1 MRNNKKMHLAQF
13 LMHSPTYHS
22 LAMWRH
28 PRTAYSSLS
37 WDRPELYQHIAQVC
51 ERGKFDMVFFADV
64 SFISDTYTGSL
75 EPAIRYATQ
84 APAHDPIPLLSWLG
98 AVTSTIGLGGTF
110 SISHQQ
116 PFYVARLWATLDHLT
131 RGRAAWNIVT
141 SINHNESANYG
152 AELME
157 HNLRYERA
165 EEFMEVCIKLW
176 NSWDKD
182 AVVMDRERGVF
193 ADPAKVRRIE
203 HEGRFF
209 KSRGPL
215 TVTRS
220 PQNGPA
226 IIQAGASSSGRAFAA
241 KYAEA
246 IFAVQPF
253 ADGAREY
260 YADVKGRMENAGRN
274 PDHCKILFGV
284 QPIVGRTAEEA
295 REKQAFHNSLVPV
308 EAGLTILSGH
318 LDYDF
323 SRRDL
328 DQVMEH
334 SPEFAIQGLAK
345 TYSKVANKQLTVRD
359 VAQMHGQSVSLPQIV
374 GNPEQVV
381 DQLEA
386 YYQAA
391 GGDGFM
397 LSPIYTPGAIEE
409 FVDMVVPVLQRRGL
423 FRSDYAGK
431 TQREHLLQDS

>member
-1 MRNNKKMHLAQF
+1 MRKKKPMHLAQF

-28 PRTAYSSLS
+28 PRTDPRYDWA
-37 WDRPELYQHIAQVC
+37 RPELYQHIAQVC

-75 EPAIRYATQ
+75 DPAIRYATQ
-84 APAHDPIPLLSWLG
+84 APNHDPTPLLSWIG
-98 AVTSTIGLGGTF
+98 PVTSKIGLGGTF
-110 SISHQQ
+110 SISHQH

-131 RGRAAWNIVT
+131 RGRAAWNVVT

-152 AELME
+152 EELLA
-157 HNLRYERA
+157 HDLRYERA
-165 EEFMEVCIKLW
+165 EEFMEVCVKLW
-176 NSWDKD
+176 NSWEAD

-193 ADPAKVRRIE
+193 ADPANVHRIE
-203 HEGRFF
+203 HAGRFF

-215 TVTRS
+215 NVTRS

-226 IIQAGASSSGRAFAA
+226 IIQAGASAKGRAFAA
-241 KYAEA
+241 RYAEA

-253 ADGAREY
+253 AEGAAGY
-260 YADVKGRMENAGRN
+260 YADVKGQMEDLGRN
-274 PDHCKILFGV
+274 PDHCKILFGI
-284 QPIVGRTAEEA
+284 QPIVGRTEQEA
-295 REKQAFHNSLVPV
+295 REKQEFHNSLVPV

-323 SRRDL
+323 SRVNL
-328 DQVMEH
+328 DDVMEY
-334 SPEFAIQGLAK
+334 SPGFSLQGLSK
-345 TYSKVANKQLTVRD
+345 MYGKVAGRKLTLRE

-374 GNPEQVV
+374 GAPEQVA

-386 YYQAA
+386 FLDTA

-409 FVDMVVPVLQRRGL
+409 FVDLVVPVLQKRGR
-423 FRSDYAGK
+423 FRKDYVGS
-431 TQREHLLQDS
+431 TQRDHLRQDA